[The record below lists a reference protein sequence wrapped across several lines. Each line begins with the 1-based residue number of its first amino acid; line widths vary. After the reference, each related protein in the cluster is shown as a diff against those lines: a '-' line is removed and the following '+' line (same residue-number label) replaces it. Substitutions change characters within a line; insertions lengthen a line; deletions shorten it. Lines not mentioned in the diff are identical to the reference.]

1 MHQLWGKGHDVLCP
15 LHLSIQIPRGGDR
28 VSSQGTESMRS
39 ICPSIL
45 SQPELFFVFC
55 FLTTCIFPL
64 AGLMCQMAPCLSLLL
79 LPACRLDLKLWPLLG
94 VDTSTE
100 QWEGAECV

>member
-1 MHQLWGKGHDVLCP
+1 
-15 LHLSIQIPRGGDR
+15 
-28 VSSQGTESMRS
+28 MRS